1 MTEIAC
7 KYFVQN
13 EPCDTESA
21 YSNLFMLSR
30 KCGPD
35 EQVRF
40 KDVVAEFPLNG
51 ADGACY
57 HLRFQTFLPEAP
69 ESPIWVDILNE
80 EAFVPLMKP
89 GVICIKALRLPPG
102 LKQKLK
108 QSKPVSASSDLST
121 PKPVKKE
128 IAKNTDSDEEFD
140 LGSCG
145 NTPNKEEKKEPTATE
160 VSSVKSEMLD
170 FDFGISPGSKQPD
183 IAPVLQ
189 PSAYKEPVKA
199 QSIAPKGEVR
209 DSNTSLKPPQAV
221 PARPSSAAQAE
232 TAPKAKDIV
241 HERVQAAVSFIFKS
255 RLKTSA
261 SNGSRRT
268 KTRKSATKPTN
279 CTRRRS
285 K

>member
-13 EPCDTESA
+13 EPCDTESG
-21 YSNLFMLSR
+21 YSNLFVLSR
-30 KCGPD
+30 KCGPG
-35 EQVRF
+35 ERVRF
-40 KDVVAEFPLNG
+40 KDVAAEFPLNG

-69 ESPIWVDILNE
+69 ESPVWVDILNE
-80 EAFVPLMKP
+80 EAFVPLVKP
-89 GVICIKALRLPPG
+89 GVVFIKALRLPPG

-108 QSKPVSASSDLST
+108 QNKPMSASPDLST

-128 IAKNTDSDEEFD
+128 ITKNTDSDEEFD

-145 NTPNKEEKKEPTATE
+145 NTPNKEEKKEPKVTE
-160 VSSVKSEMLD
+160 VNSVKSEMLD
-170 FDFGISPGSKQPD
+170 FDFGVSPDSRQPD

-199 QSIAPKGEVR
+199 QSTAPKEEVR
-209 DSNTSLKPPQAV
+209 DSNTSLKPPQAA

-232 TAPKAKDIV
+232 SAPKGKDIV
-241 HERVQAAVSFIFKS
+241 HERVQAAVTFAARN

-261 SNGSRRT
+261 SSGSRRT
-268 KTRKSATKPTN
+268 KTMKSATRPTS
-279 CTRRRS
+279 CTRRKSR
-285 K
+285 